1 MPLPEVNIGL
11 VGHVDHGKTSLT
23 QSLTGK
29 WTDTHSEEIKRGISI
44 RLGYAD
50 ATFYFCKK
58 CNSYGSSKKCN
69 RCFGDAEP
77 SRSVSFVDAPGH
89 ETLMATMLSG
99 AYLMDGAVLVIAA
112 DEKCPQPQTSEHMKA
127 LDVVGIKNIVIVQ
140 NKIDIVSEQQAVEN
154 FKQIKAF
161 VKGTVAEN
169 APIIPTSAVH
179 NTNIDIL
186 IETIEKTIPTPVRK
200 EGSPKFYIARSF
212 DINKPGTLIAELK
225 GGVIGGSLTQGSI
238 KVGDEIEVK
247 PGIRQGEVWKPVKT
261 LVTEIIQ
268 SGQVLKKAE
277 PGGLVALQTKL
288 DPALSRS
295 DSMAGSMAGKDLPET
310 SGIVKMN
317 VEMFNYVIGTQGKQQ
332 IQGLKVSDVLLLTV
346 AIAKTIGVVTS
357 VKKSKKGEKQADAN
371 SFLIETKL
379 KMPVIAEKGERVA
392 ISKQVSGRWHLI
404 GHGIVV

>member
-77 SRSVSFVDAPGH
+77 SRAVSFVDAPGH

-238 KVGDEIEVK
+238 EVGDEIEIK
-247 PGIRQGEVWKPVKT
+247 PGVHQGEVWKPVKT
-261 LVTEIIQ
+261 KVTEIIQ
-268 SGQVLKKAE
+268 SGEVLKKAE

>member
-238 KVGDEIEVK
+238 EVGDEIEIK
-247 PGIRQGEVWKPVKT
+247 PGVHQGEVWKPVKT
-261 LVTEIIQ
+261 KVTEIIQ
-268 SGQVLKKAE
+268 SGEVLKKAE